1 MVSMML
7 QVASNLY
14 SRCGFKEES
23 VVDCLDS
30 NAALGGDGMAQGQQL
45 GSHLWTC
52 ALW

>member
-1 MVSMML
+1 MVLMML

-30 NAALGGDGMAQGQQL
+30 NAALGGDDMTLGQQL
-45 GSHLWTC
+45 DFHLWTC